1 MKTMIV
7 AIMLLLSQEIK
18 ADNSIVKIIERKAM
32 KYGIDPKLAVSIAM
46 TESSLNPNAVGSLG
60 EIGLFQLRPEFH
72 DVKQGDIKH
81 NVELAMRYLSYVKN
95 RCLRRY
101 DVAWFVCF
109 NTGPNRKKLIERP
122 QEFSYYKKVMIAY
135 EGR

>member
-7 AIMLLLSQEIK
+7 TIMLLLSQEIK
-18 ADNSIVKIIERKAM
+18 ADDSIVKIIERKAV
-32 KYGIDPKLAVSIAM
+32 KYGIDPKLAVAIAM
-46 TESSLNPNAVGSLG
+46 TESNLNPNAVGSLG

>member
-7 AIMLLLSQEIK
+7 TIMLLLSQEIK
-18 ADNSIVKIIERKAM
+18 ADNSIVEIIERKAV
-32 KYGIDPKLAVSIAM
+32 KYGIDPKLAVAIAM

-72 DVKQGDIKH
+72 DVRPGDIKH

-101 DVAWFVCF
+101 DAAWFVCF